1 MDDWLAL
8 MVDFDAQHKQYR
20 FDKVLQYLCLCEAS
34 RQLNEPIASSVE
46 SQSDPR
52 YKVQCW
58 MSQLVRNYYSCPIYK
73 TTKKLRE

>member
-34 RQLNEPIASSVE
+34 RPLNEPIASSVE
-46 SQSDPR
+46 SQSDPS
-52 YKVQCW
+52 V
-58 MSQLVRNYYSCPIYK
+58 
-73 TTKKLRE
+73 